1 MPSCS
6 SFLLFAREKRGKKEV
21 RDLHRKEVR
30 DLHRMGS
37 STSKYSHIKT
47 WKLKTVAQNKNKR
60 VGTNMFVHST
70 QKSKRLVVI
79 TPNLFAISTTVKCGH
94 RLISR
99 PNLNLLEVGN
109 LVLTVRTTS

>member
-6 SFLLFAREKRGKKEV
+6 SFLLFAREKRHRKGL
-21 RDLHRKEVR
+21 RDLRRKELR
-30 DLHRMGS
+30 DLRRKES
-37 STSKYSHIKT
+37 ETSKNSHIKT

-60 VGTNMFVHST
+60 VRTNMFVHST
-70 QKSKRLVVI
+70 QKSKRLVII

-99 PNLNLLEVGN
+99 PDLNLLEVGN